1 MHNEKITEIWCESKK
16 EKISPTAS
24 ADLGL
29 VYRAFASFHGHND
42 CDQWPVSGALLHQ
55 QKNRG
60 AAGGGQESGG
70 S

>member
-1 MHNEKITEIWCESKK
+1 MKKPQRSGVKEKK

-29 VYRAFASFHGHND
+29 VYRAFTSFHGHND
-42 CDQWPVSGALLHQ
+42 CDQRPVSGALLHQ
-55 QKNRG
+55 QKNGG
-60 AAGGGQESGG
+60 AAGSGRESGG